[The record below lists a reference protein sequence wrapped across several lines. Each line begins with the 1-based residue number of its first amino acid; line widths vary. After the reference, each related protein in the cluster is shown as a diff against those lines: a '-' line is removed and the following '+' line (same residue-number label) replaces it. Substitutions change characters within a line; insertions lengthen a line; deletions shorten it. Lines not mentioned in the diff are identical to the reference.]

1 MAEDSFDSHEI
12 ITGDSRGREVPLED
26 SGVTVTR
33 VGKARGLEH
42 DLFES
47 VGGSGRSGRQELVKC
62 TFCGLVRTRISLRMR
77 DHLAKKCPGDVPAD
91 LKQQF
96 LRTLPAFNRSE
107 GGSSNGSVRKRGG
120 NKSNNVNGSSNHSSC
135 KDQGMM
141 REEHELKMKKMK
153 AEFELAEEQ
162 KRVVGVVGS
171 EIVRVLQNFDSWL
184 RTGTASAARVAFVSN
199 AFPHQQAPNNHFS
212 H

>member
-1 MAEDSFDSHEI
+1 MADESFDSQEV
-12 ITGDSRGREVPLED
+12 ITNNNDRRRDMPLDE
-26 SGVTVTR
+26 SGVPVTR

-47 VGGSGRSGRQELVKC
+47 VGGTGRSGRQELVKC

-77 DHLAKKCPGDVPAD
+77 DHLAKKCPGSVPAD
-91 LKQQF
+91 LRQQF
-96 LRTLPAFNRSE
+96 LKTLPAFNRSQD
-107 GGSSNGSVRKRGG
+107 GTASNGVRKRGG
-120 NKSNNVNGSSNHSSC
+120 NNSNNSKVSSNGHTSC
-135 KDQGMM
+135 KDERMM

-184 RTGTASAARVAFVSN
+184 RTGSASAARVAFVTN
-199 AFPHQQAPNNHFS
+199 AFPQPANS
-212 H
+212 HY